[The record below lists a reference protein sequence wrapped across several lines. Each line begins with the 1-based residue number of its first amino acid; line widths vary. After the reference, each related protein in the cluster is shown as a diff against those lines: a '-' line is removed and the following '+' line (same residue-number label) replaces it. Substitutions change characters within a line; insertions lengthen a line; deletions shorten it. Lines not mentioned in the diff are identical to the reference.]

1 MMYSSLVIQSA
12 RPGSSKMFRMF
23 SKKRKKKYCSSIL
36 SFRISLVHGYSVF
49 IHIHLLNNYFNW
61 HVCLS
66 VRFFP
71 FVRKLALAPAVLSQ
85 ILTDK
90 SYLVVKNPQNP
101 QAQNQYLPGNVYI
114 AGSAIY
120 ILEQFWQP
128 NISKSIDPEKSH
140 ISLYKALNI
149 DFWKIIKNWKQIWHG
164 KLQKSFRGLSHST

>member
-23 SKKRKKKYCSSIL
+23 SKKRKKKCCSSIL

-101 QAQNQYLPGNVYI
+101 QAQNQYQAVVCVSTPRIYPRRGYFLVM
-114 AGSAIY
+114 Y
-120 ILEQFWQP
+120 ILQGPPYIFWNNFDSPTSLSQLTQRKVTYLFTKP
-128 NISKSIDPEKSH
+128 WILTFEK
-140 ISLYKALNI
+140 
-149 DFWKIIKNWKQIWHG
+149 
-164 KLQKSFRGLSHST
+164 